1 MPALEDLLKPGF
13 LDQPLFRR
21 AVTHRSAGSGHN
33 ERLEF
38 LGDAVLQLVITETLY
53 ERFPEADEGALSKL
67 RAHLV
72 RRETLSAI
80 ARRWRLGDNLV
91 LGPGEVKSGGCAR
104 ESILADAF
112 EAVVGA
118 LYLCEGLRAARGFI
132 AAVFGERLS
141 SPAPAGR
148 LQDAKSQ
155 LQEYAQSRGAQLPVY
170 QVIAQDTRGGDRFFR
185 VACTLPG
192 LGVEARGEGASKR
205 KAEQNAAE
213 SALRRIADDRHG
225 EADGRCGD
233 ADDRAGD

>member
-21 AVTHRSAGSGHN
+21 AVTHRSAGGGHN

-80 ARRWRLGDNLV
+80 ARLWRLGDRLV
-91 LGPGEVKSGGCAR
+91 LGPGEVKSGGGAR

-141 SPAPAGR
+141 SPAPAGQ
-148 LQDAKSQ
+148 LQDAKSR
-155 LQEYAQSRGAQLPVY
+155 LQEYAQARGARLPVY
-170 QVIAQDTRGGDRFFR
+170 EVVAEDGRGDSRVFR
-185 VACTLPG
+185 VVCTLPG
-192 LGVEARGEGASKR
+192 LGIEARGEGASKR

-213 SALRRIADDRHG
+213 SALRQIVD
-225 EADGRCGD
+225 DGRGD
-233 ADDRAGD
+233 ADDRRGG